1 MHVIPHTYFVQFPT
15 QVKEISWRVHVIDR
29 IDTLNTLARFKYSAT
44 LHKYFCIQSFKLPSK
59 YISSRCGK
67 HLSRHSP
74 PRWRPS
80 WHCAYGNAVKYVPSE
95 AIACVLNRIHNTF
108 CVCQSSISSFWQRW
122 QQNGHENWR
131 LYFGMMCRI
140 PKHTRS
146 AHRALP
152 TIIVENQSC
161 MCSTCSTCTS
171 QQGERKLL
179 FLVWYHVNRQYKVIL
194 FSFHHLFM
202 SISLWFVWGNVQPL
216 CRGYVQTN
224 LYNLNIIL
232 LCEDNSLPASHWL
245 MYANMWIFILKPTN
259 HSGLSEYFIRYF
271 AIKYFKWFIFYT
283 WCVPLIW

>member
-15 QVKEISWRVHVIDR
+15 LVKEISWRVHVIDR

-161 MCSTCSTCTS
+161 MCSTCSTCTTGWEEIAIS
-171 QQGERKLL
+171 SMISRK
-179 FLVWYHVNRQYKVIL
+179 
-194 FSFHHLFM
+194 ST
-202 SISLWFVWGNVQPL
+202 VQS
-216 CRGYVQTN
+216 YF
-224 LYNLNIIL
+224 
-232 LCEDNSLPASHWL
+232 
-245 MYANMWIFILKPTN
+245 IFISSPFHEYILVVCVGKCAAALPGLRANKLIQFEHNFIMWGQFSSCLTLIDVCKYVDIYCKTYKPLWT
-259 HSGLSEYFIRYF
+259 LWVFYP
-271 AIKYFKWFIFYT
+271 IF
-283 WCVPLIW
+283 CH